1 MEVADTTLVALV
13 HLLTYD
19 LQFFK
24 GKRVRDAMR
33 LLRSSR
39 QCFQQELLHESV
51 SLLNFSILGDTLLDW
66 HLDLRENLSV
76 YSFQLYLV

>member
-1 MEVADTTLVALV
+1 MEVADTTFVALF

-19 LQFFK
+19 LQFFSGK
-24 GKRVRDAMR
+24 GERDAMTV
-33 LLRSSR
+33 LRSPR